1 MTTSF
6 PPYVLEI
13 LWNRLI
19 AIAEE
24 QAQVLMRAAFSTIV
38 REAGDLSAAI
48 FDRRGRMIAQA
59 HVGTPGH
66 INTMALGMRHFLAHF
81 PIETIE
87 PGDVLLS
94 NDPYKFAGQLNDMNV
109 VTPVFHEG
117 ELVAFFASCCH
128 MVDIGGVG
136 LTADARSVYEEGL
149 QVPICKF
156 LIRGEPNQTVFDF
169 IKANVRTPNEV
180 VGDLYAQVS
189 GGEIGAKR
197 LVKMLAEF
205 ELSDVEALADE
216 IISRSETAVLEA
228 VQSFPE
234 GRFTFSCENDGFEAP
249 IHIEVAIERRGDHLV
264 VDFAGT
270 DPALEQ
276 GINVPLAYTTAY
288 STYAVKCILAPA
300 VPNNAGSFVPIK
312 VQAPEGSL
320 LNPVYPSPT
329 AARHIIGHF
338 LPSVVFGALESAYP
352 GQVPADSAAGLWV
365 TQLSG
370 RTCENEPY
378 TFAFFSCGGMG
389 ARPELDGL
397 SVTSFPSGIQNV
409 ATEIIESL
417 APIVFH
423 ERQLRPDSGG
433 AGRFRG
439 GLGQTIRF
447 EVRGRGRAT
456 VSAMYDRVRFA
467 PRGAA
472 GGCSGLPGR
481 IIGAEGRHLPSKGRF
496 EIDPGEMVTL
506 MLPGGG
512 GFGPPSERDP
522 EAADR
527 DVRGG
532 YVTPERNQKTSRSGT
547 ESATAQEGVPEVVR
561 HEYQRRGRS

>member
-1 MTTSF
+1 MKPSF

-59 HVGTPGH
+59 HTGTPGH
-66 INTMALGMRHFLAHF
+66 INTMALGMRHFLAEF
-81 PIETIE
+81 PIEMIE

-94 NDPYKFAGQLNDMNV
+94 NDPYKFAGQLNDMNL
-109 VTPVFHEG
+109 VTPVFNNG
-117 ELVAFFASCCH
+117 KLVAFFASCCH

-156 LIRGEPNQTVFDF
+156 LLRGEPNRIVFDF
-169 IKANVRTPNEV
+169 IKANVRSPKEV

-189 GGEIGAKR
+189 GGEVGAKR
-197 LVKMLAEF
+197 LVEMLAEF
-205 ELSDVEALADE
+205 ELADVEALSDE
-216 IISRSETAVLEA
+216 IITRSEAAVLDA
-228 VQSFPE
+228 AQAFPN
-234 GRFTFSCENDGFEAP
+234 GRFEFSCENDGFDAP
-249 IHIEVAIERRGDHLV
+249 IHIQVAIERKGEHLV
-264 VDFAGT
+264 VDFGGT
-270 DPALEQ
+270 DPALEK

-288 STYAVKCILAPA
+288 ATYAVKCILAPG

-312 VQAPEGSL
+312 VQAPEGSI

-338 LPSVVFGALESAYP
+338 LPSVVFGALEPAFP

-370 RTCENEPY
+370 RTRDNEAY
-378 TFAFFSCGGMG
+378 TFAFFACGGMG

-423 ERQLRPDSGG
+423 ERQLRADSGG
-433 AGRFRG
+433 AGRYRG

-447 EVRGRGRAT
+447 EVRGRGPAT

-472 GGCSGLPGR
+472 GGSPGLSGR
-481 IIGAEGRHLPSKGRF
+481 VIGADGRDLPSKGRF
-496 EIDPGEMVTL
+496 EIDPGEEVTL

-527 DVRGG
+527 DIRGG
-532 YVTPERNQKTSRSGT
+532 YVTPQRGEKIPRSGS
-547 ESATAQEGVPEVVR
+547 ESATAQEGVPTVVR
-561 HEYQRRGRS
+561 HE